1 MVAWWLS
8 RSLCIPESEGTI
20 TLYNT
25 QFKGF
30 CRSSLTSELIWESWN
45 WWNHPMDSG
54 HMEGSCFCTLLMNYV
69 GCIITE
75 PHIFSSVSDA
85 PKNSLALILEIIK
98 LTNHVLLCKIIYLLY
113 QCRNPSIEKH
123 SKSWKFIFRQILGSL
138 LWKLLQATH
147 FMMKKGKS

>member
-25 QFKGF
+25 QFRGY
-30 CRSSLTSELIWESWN
+30 CRSSLTSELIGKVGTDGIVLWTLDTWKA
-45 WWNHPMDSG
+45 PV
-54 HMEGSCFCTLLMNYV
+54 CTLLMNYV

-98 LTNHVLLCKIIYLLY
+98 LTNHVLLLCKIIYLLC

-123 SKSWKFIFRQILGSL
+123 SKS
-138 LWKLLQATH
+138 
-147 FMMKKGKS
+147 